1 MSLVVELAVS
11 HKNELPMSWEKEK
24 NILLSIAVLLFG
36 VMCFVF
42 GVAFGVSSDS
52 TAFANT
58 ILPVL
63 STVGAWISGIGALGA
78 VTVALWLAEKQ
89 RRSEKEHLKIDFGF
103 VIVPNVT
110 GAVLMVSA
118 VSEGKRPSE
127 INSVAIYGKKAKAI
141 MHVARFLPGSS
152 QLPVNLGYG
161 KKATFLCEEG
171 FEYHVGEYINTYC
184 DGSSRDLEV
193 CVSTTT
199 ENFIFTP
206 DELMKR
212 ALDSSAAKSGKSPE
226 PSYG

>member
-1 MSLVVELAVS
+1 
-11 HKNELPMSWEKEK
+11 MSWEKEK
-24 NILLSIAVLLFG
+24 NILLSIGVLLFG
-36 VMCFVF
+36 AMCFVF

-52 TAFANT
+52 TVFANT

-63 STVGAWISGIGALGA
+63 STVGTWISGIGALGA

-89 RRSEKEHLKIDFGF
+89 RRSEKEYLKIDFGF
-103 VIVPNVT
+103 VIIPNVSD
-110 GAVLMVSA
+110 AVLMVSA

-127 INSVAIYGKKAKAI
+127 INSVSIYGKKAKAI
-141 MHVARFLPGSS
+141 MHVARFLPCSS

-171 FEYHVGEYINTYC
+171 FEYRIGEYINTYC
-184 DGSSRDLEV
+184 GGSSKELEV

-206 DELMKR
+206 DDSMKS
-212 ALDSSAAKSGKSPE
+212 ALDSFAAKLGESPE